1 MCRIAVTGKQSPP
14 LEADVWL
21 PLRSRN
27 SWKSKGNNSSPSSRL
42 CSSRLPGWVTTVICK
57 EKLDCLNLHA
67 VHEASMATPVC
78 SFGACSG
85 VGARGRSRRPSRSGS
100 WRRRTQNRQPS
111 DPSISQPC
119 SFDEYARQRKSGGP
133 GCAKRHRED
142 GRDQGGP
149 SAVRSIRA
157 ERIAGVEVG
166 ARFPRNSRDRGAE
179 ILALILSHRPAP
191 LQ

>member
-1 MCRIAVTGKQSPP
+1 MCIR
-14 LEADVWL
+14 DR
-21 PLRSRN
+21 RSRN

-142 GRDQGGP
+142 GRDQGGHP
-149 SAVRSIRA
+149 LFVQSAQNALREWKWEPASH
-157 ERIAGVEVG
+157 ETHETVELK
-166 ARFPRNSRDRGAE
+166 FS
-179 ILALILSHRPAP
+179 L
-191 LQ
+191 